1 MLDSLPKIFYSN
13 KKLHNF
19 AYLERFY
26 SPSSVHLPFSIKQFG
41 HNKSFQ
47 AFFSYNQDIALLLE
61 NILSLF
67 ATFTDILHDI
77 PPVVMRQFYLACLV
91 DEVRSTSSIEG
102 IHSTHRELKEILDG
116 NYQKKHFSSIIKK
129 YDLLLSKQSPLFL
142 SCRDV
147 KDFYEDFAHADIIAE
162 NPKNQLDG
170 TLFRK
175 EAADIHSPTG
185 KVIHRG
191 ITPETELINA
201 LSAALDFLN
210 NDEHPAIVR
219 IAVFHYLFVYIHPF
233 YDGNGRTARFI
244 SSSYIAKSLH
254 PLIALRLAV
263 TIKRRKSLYYS
274 MLKNTDAEIN
284 CGDLT
289 PFICTFLGFIADTIH
304 DINCKLKRKLSQLE
318 RFNMLLDR
326 VMPEK
331 GTKADIMNL
340 LLQASVFYGRG
351 LTMDEIMTFTGKS
364 RNTVKTKFRSMPV
377 RCVKVTNNKKNFYK
391 IDWTALRHEYA
402 KVQGGLALER

>member
-1 MLDSLPKIFYSN
+1 MFDSLYKIYYSN
-13 KKLHNF
+13 PSSHS
-19 AYLERFY
+19 AIYSERFS
-26 SPSSVHLPFSIKQFG
+26 SPLTVHLLLQIKQFN
-41 HNKSFQ
+41 HDKSFP
-47 AFFSYNQDIALLLE
+47 AFFYYNQDMAVLIE
-61 NILSLF
+61 KIYSLF
-67 ATFTDILHDI
+67 ADFLNTLHDVPTI
-77 PPVVMRQFYLACLV
+77 VQQQFALSCLI
-91 DEVRSTSSIEG
+91 DEVHSTSSIEG

-147 KDFYEDFAHADIIAE
+147 RDFYEDFAHADIIAE

-254 PLIALRLAV
+254 PLVALRLAV

-274 MLKNTDAEIN
+274 MLKNTDVEIN

-318 RFNMLLDR
+318 RFNMLLDK

-331 GTKADIMNL
+331 GMKADIMNL

-391 IDWTALRHEYA
+391 VDWAALRHELNRYQSPR
-402 KVQGGLALER
+402 VCQ